1 MERKTRPPI
10 ALLFLLL
17 IAPLIILNIATYQ
30 NYTQLQTAHEKSVS
44 NYERRITALANVT
57 DMYIQREANAKTVS
71 SELSLDNVRL
81 SRENEELYI
90 QNELLIS
97 TNVNLNN
104 TISQLNSQLNKEK
117 LVLLKPLLDSIR
129 PNGGASCTHT
139 SCSIFAQ
146 QRVDIYLSN
155 GNRLYSGYILGAL
168 NAGQPN
174 LYMGKWFDYTVI
186 NVEAT
191 TYETSQSAPV
201 PDTGTV
207 IVITIKE

>member
-1 MERKTRPPI
+1 MKRKTRPPI
-10 ALLFLLL
+10 ILLFLLL
-17 IAPLIILNIATYQ
+17 IVPLIILNIATYQ
-30 NYTQLQTAHEKSVS
+30 NYTQLQTAHEKSIS
-44 NYERRITALANVT
+44 NYERRITAIANIT
-57 DMYIQREANAKTVS
+57 DMYVQREANAKTVS

-81 SRENEELYI
+81 SRE
-90 QNELLIS
+90 NELLIS